1 MFFVSPSLK
10 SLGSWFGVA
19 CFDDRDF
26 KTGSPTNNSWCGCTS
41 RLNLKATLSCHVRR
55 SLVGK
60 NRVVGRHVLRRD
72 GVRIVPAAGFLARN
86 QLWQIMDSFKSCHQ
100 IDMDRIDRAL
110 LLTLFDCD
118 FQELSLLGVKTSVHL
133 GGCHGI
139 HGPMSLVPR
148 VAPFIP
154 LMAMVAAC
162 VVAYEQ
168 KPKPLDA
175 CSMCAFIC
183 ASNPLKKSIGL

>member
-1 MFFVSPSLK
+1 MHLDQLTLGSSLRQGRRVDTHRNGGLDTSQDPMRSVLGDSTVKDLCAIYPCLIGRIEIVLAQLYDIFFVSPSLR

-72 GVRIVPAAGFLARN
+72 GVRIVPAAGF
-86 QLWQIMDSFKSCHQ
+86 
-100 IDMDRIDRAL
+100 
-110 LLTLFDCD
+110 
-118 FQELSLLGVKTSVHL
+118 
-133 GGCHGI
+133 
-139 HGPMSLVPR
+139 
-148 VAPFIP
+148 
-154 LMAMVAAC
+154 
-162 VVAYEQ
+162 
-168 KPKPLDA
+168 
-175 CSMCAFIC
+175 
-183 ASNPLKKSIGL
+183 